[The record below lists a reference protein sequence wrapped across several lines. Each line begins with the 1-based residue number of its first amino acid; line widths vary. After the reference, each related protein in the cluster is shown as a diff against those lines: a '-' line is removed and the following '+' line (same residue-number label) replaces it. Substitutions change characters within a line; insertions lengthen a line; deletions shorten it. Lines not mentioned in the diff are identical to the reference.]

1 MFKNASIFK
10 ITQPNPIL
18 IATLDKAMV
27 EKEFVPCGSSQER
40 SVGWVPPRGSEH
52 DAMVEN
58 IGGHLI
64 MRLMVETKSVP
75 ASAVRDAVDAKC
87 KQLLATTGRKPGKKK
102 KREIA
107 EDTRLALL
115 PMAFPVR
122 SSTLIWIDPTAGLL
136 VVDSASQ
143 ARLDEVV
150 TQLVWLI
157 DDVVI
162 QSRNTETAPAAAMAG
177 WLFAREDLQNGF
189 DIGRAC
195 ILKACDESK
204 AVVRYTRHSLDT
216 DEVRQHISHGKMPT
230 SLALTYNDRVSFTL
244 TDSGQLTKLDFL
256 EVVFEDKSQSD
267 VAADSFDADVAIM
280 TGELSQLIVELTDAL
295 GGEVVAEGG
304 AA

>member
-18 IATLDKAMV
+18 IATVDKAMV
-27 EKEFVPCGSSQER
+27 DKEFVPCGSSQER

-87 KQLLATTGRKPGKKK
+87 KQLLATTGRKPGKKE

-107 EDTRLALL
+107 DDARLALL

-143 ARLDEVV
+143 ARLDEV
-150 TQLVWLI
+150 TMQLVNLVDGVTIQYMNTQASPQACMAMWLT
-157 DDVVI
+157 DVD
-162 QSRNTETAPAAAMAG
+162 APRGM
-177 WLFAREDLQNGF
+177 F
-189 DIGRAC
+189 DIGREC
-195 ILKACDESK
+195 LLRACDESK
-204 AVVRYTRHSLDT
+204 AVVKYGRHALDIE
-216 DEVRQHISHGKMPT
+216 EVAQHIRMGKMPT
-230 SLALTYNDRVSFTL
+230 KLAMTFNDRVSFVL
-244 TDSGQLTKLDFL
+244 TDAMTLKKVDILDVVIEQGTNLGEDSG
-256 EVVFEDKSQSD
+256 
-267 VAADSFDADVAIM
+267 FDCDVAIV
-280 TGELSQLIVELTDAL
+280 TGELSKLIPELIAAL
-295 GGEVVAEGG
+295 GGEVEVA
-304 AA
+304 

>member
-1 MFKNASIFK
+1 M
-10 ITQPNPIL
+10 L
-18 IATLDKAMV
+18 VATLNEQAAHAD
-27 EKEFVPCGSSQER
+27 FQPCHPSQER
-40 SVGWVPPRGSEH
+40 SVGWVPPRGNEH

-87 KQLLATTGRKPGKKK
+87 KQLLAATGRKPGKKE
-102 KREIA
+102 KREIS

-143 ARLDEVV
+143 ARLDEVA
-150 TQLVWLI
+150 TQLVNLI
-157 DDVVI
+157 DGIVI
-162 QSRNTETAPAAAMAG
+162 QYLSTNVSPAAAMAG
-177 WLFAREDLQNGF
+177 WLFAHEDLQNGF
-189 DIGRAC
+189 SIGRAC

-216 DEVRQHISHGKMPT
+216 DEVRQHIQYGKLPT
-230 SLALTYNDRVSFTL
+230 ALALTYNDRVSFTL
-244 TDSGQLTKLDFL
+244 TDSGQLTKLDFMD
-256 EVVFEDKSQSD
+256 VVFEDKPQND
-267 VAADSFDADVAIM
+267 AAADRFDADVSIM
-280 TGELSQLIVELTDAL
+280 TGELSQMIVDLVDAL